1 MEMATTEDYT
11 SYGYDKLSTSN
22 AILRADFARV
32 DNEMQNMSTA
42 IADLAIR
49 LEALAEYVAGRY
61 SRVAAAQKTADL
73 ASGSAAAAQST
84 ANNAGFMA
92 SALYKDAKEKGATE

>member
-1 MEMATTEDYT
+1 MATTEDYT

-49 LEALAEYVAGRY
+49 LEALEDYVAGLY
-61 SRVAAAQKTADL
+61 ERVATAQTTASLARIGAALAHNAVGNAGLL
-73 ASGSAAAAQST
+73 ASE
-84 ANNAGFMA
+84 F
-92 SALYKDAKEKGATE
+92 YKDSTEKGATE